1 MDPGEYDVGTTDARN
16 DTTGWCYPM
25 LDPEELYELGE
36 EPGDL
41 ARPVLVHA
49 LPGFVDAGSAGRLAA
64 GHLLA
69 SLDHEVVA
77 RFDVDQLIDY
87 RSRRPAMVF
96 AEDHYEDYEG
106 HELALYRVYDSLGTP
121 FLLLTGPEPDLQWE
135 RFVAAVTQL
144 VDRFDVRL
152 SVGLMAIPM
161 AVPHTRPLG
170 VTMHGTNPD
179 LLTAPNPWR
188 GHMQIPANVG
198 ALLELRLGQTGHEA
212 MGFAAHVPHYL
223 SQTGFP
229 AAAQT
234 LLEEVTKTTGLVLPT
249 GELAQAAAQLRV
261 AIDAQ
266 VGGSEEVLGVVH
278 ALERQYDAFAGGEA
292 RGSLL
297 SAEASELPSGDE
309 IGAELERFLAELG
322 DGGPDGEQNI

>member
-1 MDPGEYDVGTTDARN
+1 MNERN
-16 DTTGWCYPM
+16 DRTGRFTM

-41 ARPVLVHA
+41 ARPILVHA

-64 GHLLA
+64 EQLLA

-77 RFDVDQLIDY
+77 RFDIDQLVDY
-87 RSRRPAMVF
+87 RSRRPTMVF
-96 AEDHYEDYEG
+96 AEDHYEDYAAP
-106 HELALYRVYDSLGTP
+106 ELALYRVYDALGTS

-144 VDRFDVRL
+144 VERLDVRL

-170 VTMHGTNPD
+170 VTAHGTDPA
-179 LLTAPNPWR
+179 LLSGKPNPWR
-188 GHMQIPANVG
+188 GHMQVPANVG
-198 ALLELRLGQTGHEA
+198 ALLELRLGELGHEA

-223 SQTGFP
+223 AGTGFP
-229 AAAQT
+229 AAAVT
-234 LLEEVTKTTGLVLPT
+234 LLEEVTKVTGLVLPT
-249 GELAQAAAQLRV
+249 AELAEAAEEIRV
-261 AIDAQ
+261 AIDSQ
-266 VGGSEEVLGVVH
+266 MGGSEEVLGVVH
-278 ALERQYDAFAGGEA
+278 ALERQYDAYAGAEA

-297 SAEASELPSGDE
+297 AAETGELPSGEE
-309 IGAELERFLAELG
+309 IGAELEAFLAEL
-322 DGGPDGEQNI
+322 DEGPSPER